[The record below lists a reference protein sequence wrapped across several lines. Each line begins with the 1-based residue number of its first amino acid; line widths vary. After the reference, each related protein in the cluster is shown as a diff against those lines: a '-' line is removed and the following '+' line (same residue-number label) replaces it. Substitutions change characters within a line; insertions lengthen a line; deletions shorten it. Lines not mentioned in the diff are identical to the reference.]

1 MEDSPSTW
9 GVLKVKERSPNT
21 CDEVAVVAEE
31 EDELVVVV
39 VAAFVV
45 VAVFFE
51 AAGDAEAEAVDEAE
65 AAVDFVVS
73 LIVLLRTWQLLDELD
88 ELLWV
93 VKLLPG
99 GRERVLLLSSVS
111 TRRQQRIS

>member
-73 LIVLLRTWQLLDELD
+73 LIVLLRTWQLLDEL
-88 ELLWV
+88 LWV